1 MRKMKKCNHCQTECT
16 EDTIYCPNCGER
28 LEPEMGQEKTEDTQ
42 ETVSEEIP
50 EESQGDMAEMNL
62 VLKEKLDFITGLLKK
77 NWKLVLGAICAL
89 AVIVTAS
96 VVIKNKKYTINLEDF
111 YEVEYSGGNKY
122 GYAEGDF
129 DDNAIMDY
137 ILETSDRDDDTS
149 EFSNYMIVD
158 WIISNVDTKM
168 SKSENLKNGDKIK
181 ITFEYPKGAKVKGY
195 RIKGKS
201 MTIEVKGLDDYREID
216 TDELF
221 EGLEVTAEGYS
232 PGLKVHLENTSTD
245 SVLSEVNYVIK
256 QVAAAEQKYYYG
268 NGDVIEIGIGNF
280 DFEAYKAIYVG
291 EPAITYEIKGYPEVL
306 SSIEDLSD
314 EQLNEIKANI
324 DTWMAEECES
334 DNGNVWHDYEPVG
347 LKNLAFTTSREIIP
361 NASNTFFGIYECKD
375 IQNDGEI
382 CAIGI
387 FYCDVI
393 LDNGTL
399 DFSKVKTFTNE
410 PGVLYSSDALIERNE
425 GYLKSDGVQVIQ

>member
-1 MRKMKKCNHCQTECT
+1 MKKCNHCQTECT

-256 QVAAAEQKYYYG
+256 QDAAAEQKYYYG

-324 DTWMAEECES
+324 DTWMTEECES

-375 IQNDGEI
+375 IQNDGKTCVI
-382 CAIGI
+382 AV

-393 LDNGTL
+393 LDNGIL
-399 DFSKVKTFTNE
+399 DFSKVRTFTNKPE
-410 PGVLYSSDALIERNE
+410 VLYSSESLVERHEKYLNTYDA
-425 GYLKSDGVQVIQ
+425 QVIQ

>member
-1 MRKMKKCNHCQTECT
+1 MKKCNHCQAECT

-28 LEPEMGQEKTEDTQ
+28 LKPEIGQEKTVDAQ
-42 ETVSEEIP
+42 ETISDDVSEEP
-50 EESQGDMAEMNL
+50 QGNMARMNL
-62 VLKEKLDFITGLLKK
+62 PRKEKLDSITGVLKK
-77 NWKLVLGAICAL
+77 NWKLVLGAVCVL
-89 AVIVTAS
+89 VVIVAA
-96 VVIKNKKYTINLEDF
+96 VAMLKNKKYTINLEDF
-111 YEVEYSGGNKY
+111 YEVEFLGANKY
-122 GYAEGDF
+122 GYAKDDF
-129 DDNAIMDY
+129 DDSAIMDY
-137 ILETSDRDDDTS
+137 ILETSDKDDDVS
-149 EFSNYMIVD
+149 GFSNYMIVD

-168 SKSENLKNGDKIK
+168 NKSENLKNGDKIK
-181 ITFEYPKGAKVKGY
+181 ITFEYPKDAKVKGY

-201 MTIEVKGLDDYREID
+201 ITIEVKGLEDYREID

-256 QVAAAEQKYYYG
+256 QDAAAEQKYYYG

-291 EPAITYEIKGYPEVL
+291 ETTITYEIKGYPEVL
-306 SSIEDLSD
+306 SSIDDLSD

-334 DNGNVWHDYEPVG
+334 DNGNVWHDYEPAG

>member
-1 MRKMKKCNHCQTECT
+1 MKKCNHCQAECT

-28 LEPEMGQEKTEDTQ
+28 LKPEIGQEKTVDAQ
-42 ETVSEEIP
+42 ETISDDVSEEP
-50 EESQGDMAEMNL
+50 QGNMARMNL
-62 VLKEKLDFITGLLKK
+62 PRKEKLDSITGVLKK
-77 NWKLVLGAICAL
+77 NWKLVLGAVCVL
-89 AVIVTAS
+89 VVIVAA
-96 VVIKNKKYTINLEDF
+96 VAMLKNKKYTINLEDF
-111 YEVEYSGGNKY
+111 YEVEFLGVNKY
-122 GYAEGDF
+122 GYAKDDF
-129 DDNAIMDY
+129 DDSAIMDY
-137 ILETSDRDDDTS
+137 ILETSDKDDDVS
-149 EFSNYMIVD
+149 GFSNYMIVD

-168 SKSENLKNGDKIK
+168 NKSENLKNGDKIK
-181 ITFEYPKGAKVKGY
+181 ITFEYPKDAKVKGY

-201 MTIEVKGLDDYREID
+201 MTIEVKGLEDYREID

-256 QVAAAEQKYYYG
+256 QDAAAEQKYYYG

-291 EPAITYEIKGYPEVL
+291 ETTITYEIKGYPEVL
-306 SSIEDLSD
+306 SSIDDLSD

-334 DNGNVWHDYEPVG
+334 DNGNVWHDYEPAG

>member
-1 MRKMKKCNHCQTECT
+1 MKKCNHCQTECT

-256 QVAAAEQKYYYG
+256 QDAAAEQKYYYG

-425 GYLKSDGVQVIQ
+425 GYMKSDGVQVIQ

>member
-256 QVAAAEQKYYYG
+256 QDAAAEQKYYYG

>member
-1 MRKMKKCNHCQTECT
+1 MKKCNHCQAECT

-28 LEPEMGQEKTEDTQ
+28 LKPEIGQEKTVDAQ
-42 ETVSEEIP
+42 ETISDDVSEEP
-50 EESQGDMAEMNL
+50 QGNMARMNL
-62 VLKEKLDFITGLLKK
+62 PRKEKLDSITGVLKK
-77 NWKLVLGAICAL
+77 NWKLVLGAVCVL
-89 AVIVTAS
+89 VVIVAA
-96 VVIKNKKYTINLEDF
+96 VAMLKNKKYTINLEDF
-111 YEVEYSGGNKY
+111 YEVEFLGANKY
-122 GYAEGDF
+122 GYAKDDF
-129 DDNAIMDY
+129 DDSAIMDY
-137 ILETSDRDDDTS
+137 ILETSDKDDDVS
-149 EFSNYMIVD
+149 GFSNYMIVD

-168 SKSENLKNGDKIK
+168 NKSENLKNGDKIK
-181 ITFEYPKGAKVKGY
+181 ITFEYPKDAKVKGY

-201 MTIEVKGLDDYREID
+201 MTIEVKGLEDYREID

-245 SVLSEVNYVIK
+245 SVLLEVNYVIK
-256 QVAAAEQKYYYG
+256 QDAAAEQKYYYG

-291 EPAITYEIKGYPEVL
+291 ETTITYEIKGYPEVL
-306 SSIEDLSD
+306 SSIDDLSD

-334 DNGNVWHDYEPVG
+334 DNGNVWHDYEPAG

>member
-1 MRKMKKCNHCQTECT
+1 MKKCNHCQAECT

-28 LEPEMGQEKTEDTQ
+28 LKPEIGQEKTVDAQ
-42 ETVSEEIP
+42 ETISDDVSEEP
-50 EESQGDMAEMNL
+50 QGNMARMNL
-62 VLKEKLDFITGLLKK
+62 PRKEKLDSITGVLKK
-77 NWKLVLGAICAL
+77 NWKLVLGAVCVL
-89 AVIVTAS
+89 VVIVAA
-96 VVIKNKKYTINLEDF
+96 VAMLKNKKYTINLEDF
-111 YEVEYSGGNKY
+111 YEVEFLGANKY
-122 GYAEGDF
+122 GYAKDDF
-129 DDNAIMDY
+129 DDSAIMDY
-137 ILETSDRDDDTS
+137 ILETSDKDDDVS
-149 EFSNYMIVD
+149 GFSNYMIVD

-168 SKSENLKNGDKIK
+168 NKSENLKNGDKIK
-181 ITFEYPKGAKVKGY
+181 ITFEYPKDAKVKGY

-201 MTIEVKGLDDYREID
+201 MTIEVKGLEDYREID

-256 QVAAAEQKYYYG
+256 QDAAAEQKYYYG

-291 EPAITYEIKGYPEVL
+291 ETTITYEIKGYPEVL
-306 SSIEDLSD
+306 SSIDDLSD

-334 DNGNVWHDYEPVG
+334 DNGSVWHDYEPVA
-347 LKNLAFTTSREIIP
+347 LKSLAFTTDEGIVT
-361 NASNTFFGIYECKD
+361 NAANTFFGIYECKD
-375 IQNDGEI
+375 LQNDGKTCVI
-382 CAIGI
+382 AV

-393 LDNGTL
+393 LDNGIL
-399 DFSKVKTFTNE
+399 DFSKVRTFTNKPE
-410 PGVLYSSDALIERNE
+410 VLYSSESLVERHEKYLNTYDA
-425 GYLKSDGVQVIQ
+425 QVIQ

>member
-1 MRKMKKCNHCQTECT
+1 MKKCNHCQAECT

-28 LEPEMGQEKTEDTQ
+28 LKPEIGQEKAVDAQVTISDD
-42 ETVSEEIP
+42 VSEEP
-50 EESQGDMAEMNL
+50 QGNMARMNL
-62 VLKEKLDFITGLLKK
+62 PRKEKPDSITGVLKK
-77 NWKLVLGAICAL
+77 NWKLVLGAVCVL
-89 AVIVTAS
+89 VVIVAAAAML
-96 VVIKNKKYTINLEDF
+96 KNKKYTINLEDF
-111 YEVEYSGGNKY
+111 YEVEFLGANKY
-122 GYAEGDF
+122 GYAKDDF
-129 DDNAIMDY
+129 DDSAIMDY
-137 ILETSDRDDDTS
+137 ILKTSDKDDDVS

-181 ITFEYPKGAKVKGY
+181 ITFEYPKDAKVKGY

-201 MTIEVKGLDDYREID
+201 MTIEVKGLEDYREID

-256 QVAAAEQKYYYG
+256 QDAAAEQKYYYG

-291 EPAITYEIKGYPEVL
+291 EPAITYEIEGYPEVL
-306 SSIEDLSD
+306 SSIDVLSD
-314 EQLNEIKANI
+314 EQLDEIKVNI

>member
-1 MRKMKKCNHCQTECT
+1 MKKCNHCQAECT
-16 EDTIYCPNCGER
+16 EDTIYCPNYGER
-28 LEPEMGQEKTEDTQ
+28 LKPEIGQEKTVDAQ
-42 ETVSEEIP
+42 ETISDDVSEEP
-50 EESQGDMAEMNL
+50 QGNMARMNL
-62 VLKEKLDFITGLLKK
+62 PRKEKLDSITGVLKK
-77 NWKLVLGAICAL
+77 NWKLVLGAVCVL
-89 AVIVTAS
+89 VVIVAA
-96 VVIKNKKYTINLEDF
+96 VAMLKNKKYTINLEDF
-111 YEVEYSGGNKY
+111 YEVEFLGANKY
-122 GYAEGDF
+122 GYAKDDF
-129 DDNAIMDY
+129 DDSAIMDY
-137 ILETSDRDDDTS
+137 ILETSDKDDDVS
-149 EFSNYMIVD
+149 GFSNYMIVD

-168 SKSENLKNGDKIK
+168 NKSENLKNGDKIK
-181 ITFEYPKGAKVKGY
+181 ITFEYPKDAKVKGY

-201 MTIEVKGLDDYREID
+201 MTIEVKGLEDYREID

-256 QVAAAEQKYYYG
+256 QDAAAEQKYYYG

-291 EPAITYEIKGYPEVL
+291 ETTITYEIKGYPEVL
-306 SSIEDLSD
+306 SSIDDLSD

>member
-1 MRKMKKCNHCQTECT
+1 MKKCNHCQTECT

-28 LEPEMGQEKTEDTQ
+28 LEPEMGQEQTEDTQ

-256 QVAAAEQKYYYG
+256 QDAAAEQKYYYG

>member
-256 QVAAAEQKYYYG
+256 QDAAAEQKYYYG

-324 DTWMAEECES
+324 DTWMTEECES

-375 IQNDGEI
+375 IQNDGKTCVI
-382 CAIGI
+382 AV

-393 LDNGTL
+393 LDNGIL
-399 DFSKVKTFTNE
+399 DFSKVRTFTNKPE
-410 PGVLYSSDALIERNE
+410 VLYSSESLVERHEKYLNTYDA
-425 GYLKSDGVQVIQ
+425 QVIQ

>member
-1 MRKMKKCNHCQTECT
+1 MKKCNHCQTECT

>member
-1 MRKMKKCNHCQTECT
+1 MKKCNHCQAECT

-28 LEPEMGQEKTEDTQ
+28 LKPEIGQEKTVDAQ
-42 ETVSEEIP
+42 ETISDDVSEEP
-50 EESQGDMAEMNL
+50 QGNMARMNL
-62 VLKEKLDFITGLLKK
+62 PRKEKLDSITGVLKK
-77 NWKLVLGAICAL
+77 NWKLVLGAVCVL
-89 AVIVTAS
+89 VVIVAA
-96 VVIKNKKYTINLEDF
+96 VAMLKNKKYTINLEDF
-111 YEVEYSGGNKY
+111 YEVEFLGANKY
-122 GYAEGDF
+122 GYAKDDF
-129 DDNAIMDY
+129 DDSAIMDY
-137 ILETSDRDDDTS
+137 ILETSDKDDDVS
-149 EFSNYMIVD
+149 GFSNYMIVD

-168 SKSENLKNGDKIK
+168 NKSENLKNGDKIK
-181 ITFEYPKGAKVKGY
+181 ITFEYPKDAKVKGY

-201 MTIEVKGLDDYREID
+201 MTIEVKGLEDYREID

-256 QVAAAEQKYYYG
+256 QDAAAEQKYYYG

-291 EPAITYEIKGYPEVL
+291 ETTITYEIKGYPEVL
-306 SSIEDLSD
+306 SSIDDLSD

-334 DNGNVWHDYEPVG
+334 DNGNVWHDYEPAG

>member
-1 MRKMKKCNHCQTECT
+1 MKKCNHCQAECT

-28 LEPEMGQEKTEDTQ
+28 LKPEIGQEKTVDAQ
-42 ETVSEEIP
+42 ETISDDVSEEP
-50 EESQGDMAEMNL
+50 QGNMARMNL
-62 VLKEKLDFITGLLKK
+62 PRKEKLDSITGVLKK
-77 NWKLVLGAICAL
+77 NWKLVLGAVCVL
-89 AVIVTAS
+89 VVIVAA
-96 VVIKNKKYTINLEDF
+96 VAMLKNKKYTINLEDF
-111 YEVEYSGGNKY
+111 YEVEFLGANKY
-122 GYAEGDF
+122 GYAKDDF
-129 DDNAIMDY
+129 DDSAIMDY
-137 ILETSDRDDDTS
+137 ILETSDKDDDVS
-149 EFSNYMIVD
+149 GFSNYMIVD

-168 SKSENLKNGDKIK
+168 NKSENLKNGDKIK
-181 ITFEYPKGAKVKGY
+181 ITFEYPKDAKVKGY

-201 MTIEVKGLDDYREID
+201 MTIEVKGLEDYREID

-256 QVAAAEQKYYYG
+256 QDAAAEQKYYYG

-291 EPAITYEIKGYPEVL
+291 ETTITYEIKGYPEVL
-306 SSIEDLSD
+306 SSIDDLSD

>member
-1 MRKMKKCNHCQTECT
+1 MKKCNHCQAECT

-28 LEPEMGQEKTEDTQ
+28 LKPEIGQEKTVDAQ
-42 ETVSEEIP
+42 ETISDDVSEEP
-50 EESQGDMAEMNL
+50 QGNMARMNL
-62 VLKEKLDFITGLLKK
+62 PRKEKLDSITGVLKK
-77 NWKLVLGAICAL
+77 NWKLVLGAVCVL
-89 AVIVTAS
+89 VVIVAA
-96 VVIKNKKYTINLEDF
+96 VAMLKNKKYTINLEDF
-111 YEVEYSGGNKY
+111 YEVEFLGANKY
-122 GYAEGDF
+122 GYAKDDFGDS
-129 DDNAIMDY
+129 AIMDY
-137 ILETSDRDDDTS
+137 ILETSDKDDDVS
-149 EFSNYMIVD
+149 GFSNYMIVD

-168 SKSENLKNGDKIK
+168 NKSENLKNGDKIK
-181 ITFEYPKGAKVKGY
+181 ITFEYPKDAKVKGY

-201 MTIEVKGLDDYREID
+201 MTIEVKGLEDYREID

-256 QVAAAEQKYYYG
+256 QDAAAEQKYYYG

-291 EPAITYEIKGYPEVL
+291 ETTITYEIKGYPEVL
-306 SSIEDLSD
+306 SSIDDLSD

-334 DNGNVWHDYEPVG
+334 DNGNVWHDYEPAG

>member
-1 MRKMKKCNHCQTECT
+1 MKKCNHCQTECT

-181 ITFEYPKGAKVKGY
+181 ITFEYPKDAKVKGY

-201 MTIEVKGLDDYREID
+201 MTIEVKGLEDYREID

-256 QVAAAEQKYYYG
+256 QDAAAEQKYYYG

>member
-1 MRKMKKCNHCQTECT
+1 MKKCNHCQAECT

-28 LEPEMGQEKTEDTQ
+28 LKPEMGQEKTVEAQ
-42 ETVSEEIP
+42 ETISDDVSEEP
-50 EESQGDMAEMNL
+50 QGNMARMNL
-62 VLKEKLDFITGLLKK
+62 PRKEKLDSITGVLKK
-77 NWKLVLGAICAL
+77 NWKLVLGAVCVL
-89 AVIVTAS
+89 VVIVAA
-96 VVIKNKKYTINLEDF
+96 VAMLKNKKYTINLEDF
-111 YEVEYSGGNKY
+111 YEVEFLGANKY
-122 GYAEGDF
+122 GYAKDDF
-129 DDNAIMDY
+129 DDSAIMDY
-137 ILETSDRDDDTS
+137 ILETSDKDDDVS
-149 EFSNYMIVD
+149 GFSNYMIVD
-158 WIISNVDTKM
+158 WIISNIDTKM
-168 SKSENLKNGDKIK
+168 NKSENLKNGDKIK
-181 ITFEYPKGAKVKGY
+181 ITFEYPKDAKVKGY

-201 MTIEVKGLDDYREID
+201 MTIEVKGLEDYREID

-256 QVAAAEQKYYYG
+256 QDAAAEQKYYYG

-291 EPAITYEIKGYPEVL
+291 ETTITYEIKGYPEVL
-306 SSIEDLSD
+306 SSIDDLSD

-334 DNGNVWHDYEPVG
+334 DNGNVWHDYEPAG

>member
-1 MRKMKKCNHCQTECT
+1 MKKCNHCQAECT

-28 LEPEMGQEKTEDTQ
+28 LKPEIGQEKTVDAQ
-42 ETVSEEIP
+42 ETISDDVSEEP
-50 EESQGDMAEMNL
+50 QGNMARMNL
-62 VLKEKLDFITGLLKK
+62 PQKEKLDSITGVLKK
-77 NWKLVLGAICAL
+77 NWKLVLGAVCVL
-89 AVIVTAS
+89 VVIVAAAAML
-96 VVIKNKKYTINLEDF
+96 KNKKYTINLEDF
-111 YEVEYSGGNKY
+111 YEVEFLGANKY
-122 GYAEGDF
+122 GYAKDDF
-129 DDNAIMDY
+129 DDSAIMDY
-137 ILETSDRDDDTS
+137 ILETSDKDDDVS
-149 EFSNYMIVD
+149 GFSNYIIVD

-168 SKSENLKNGDKIK
+168 NKSEDLKNGDKIK
-181 ITFEYPKGAKVKGY
+181 ITFEYPKDAKVKGY

-201 MTIEVKGLDDYREID
+201 MTIEVKGLEDYREID

-232 PGLKVHLENTSTD
+232 PGLKVHLENISTD

-256 QVAAAEQKYYYG
+256 QDAAAEQKYYYG

-291 EPAITYEIKGYPEVL
+291 ETTITYEIKGYPEVL
-306 SSIEDLSD
+306 SSIDDLSD

>member
-1 MRKMKKCNHCQTECT
+1 MKKCNHCQAECT

-28 LEPEMGQEKTEDTQ
+28 LKPEIGQEKTVDAQ
-42 ETVSEEIP
+42 ETISDDVSEEP
-50 EESQGDMAEMNL
+50 QGNMARMNL
-62 VLKEKLDFITGLLKK
+62 PRKEKLDSITGVLKK
-77 NWKLVLGAICAL
+77 NWKLVLGAVCVL
-89 AVIVTAS
+89 VVIVAA
-96 VVIKNKKYTINLEDF
+96 VAMLKNKKYTINLEDF
-111 YEVEYSGGNKY
+111 YEVEFLGANKY
-122 GYAEGDF
+122 GYAKDDF
-129 DDNAIMDY
+129 DDSAIMDY
-137 ILETSDRDDDTS
+137 ILETSDKDDDVS
-149 EFSNYMIVD
+149 GFSNYMIVD

-168 SKSENLKNGDKIK
+168 NKSENLKNGDKIK
-181 ITFEYPKGAKVKGY
+181 ITFEYPKDAKVKGY

-201 MTIEVKGLDDYREID
+201 MTIEVKGLEDYREID

-256 QVAAAEQKYYYG
+256 QDAAAEQKYYYG

-291 EPAITYEIKGYPEVL
+291 ETTITYEIKGYPEVL
-306 SSIEDLSD
+306 SSIDDLSD

-334 DNGNVWHDYEPVG
+334 DNGNVWHDYEPAG

-387 FYCDVI
+387 FYCDLI

>member
-1 MRKMKKCNHCQTECT
+1 MKKCNHCQTECT

-256 QVAAAEQKYYYG
+256 QDAAAEQKYYYG

-291 EPAITYEIKGYPEVL
+291 EPAITYEIKRYPEVL

>member
-1 MRKMKKCNHCQTECT
+1 MKKCNHCQTECT

-221 EGLEVTAEGYS
+221 EGLEVTADGYS

-256 QVAAAEQKYYYG
+256 QDAAAEQKYYYG

>member
-77 NWKLVLGAICAL
+77 NWKLVLGVICAL

-256 QVAAAEQKYYYG
+256 QDAAAEQKYYYG

>member
-1 MRKMKKCNHCQTECT
+1 MKKCNHCQTECT

-256 QVAAAEQKYYYG
+256 QDAAAEQKYYYG

-375 IQNDGEI
+375 IQNDGKTCVI
-382 CAIGI
+382 AV

-393 LDNGTL
+393 LDNGIL
-399 DFSKVKTFTNE
+399 DFSKVRTFTNKPE
-410 PGVLYSSDALIERNE
+410 VLYSSESLVERHEKYLNTYDA
-425 GYLKSDGVQVIQ
+425 QVIQ